1 MAELNEIG
9 FSQVLFFASK
19 ISQTDKF
26 LLNNRTVKRSE
37 KNGMK
42 TEIFLRILSDK
53 ENHVWEKLRRN
64 LTIADKKK
72 ENQLVT
78 TCIKNCL
85 F

>member
-19 ISQTDKF
+19 ISQTDQF

-53 ENHVWEKLRRN
+53 ENHV
-64 LTIADKKK
+64 
-72 ENQLVT
+72 
-78 TCIKNCL
+78 
-85 F
+85 

>member
-53 ENHVWEKLRRN
+53 ENHVWENHVR
-64 LTIADKKK
+64 I
-72 ENQLVT
+72 
-78 TCIKNCL
+78 
-85 F
+85 